1 MVVLDR
7 LANVIKKHNEQ
18 KITGCAQLAGV
29 VGYPVKHS
37 LSPVLHN
44 YWLRRYEI
52 DGAYVPLCVAPESF
66 ETAIYALQMMGFRGV
81 NVTIPHKEAAYQI
94 ATRHD
99 ESAQRSGSVNTL
111 VFATDG
117 SIRGLSTDGDGFIA
131 SLEEKGVISTHNT
144 SQNTKEW
151 KEYGEKEAK
160 NSKSLDQCRVLVL
173 GAGGAARSIVGALLS
188 AGACVDITNH
198 RQTRAEALATV
209 FNQLSVMPWN
219 EWEQIL
225 GHYDI
230 LINTT
235 SLGMT
240 GGGNPDFC
248 PSLAAAKP
256 DLVVADIVYTPR
268 ETPLLRAARQQ
279 NLRAVGGLGMLL
291 HQARFGFFEWFGMNP
306 EVDQETW
313 NKVIINE

>member
-1 MVVLDR
+1 MVVLNR

-18 KITGCAQLAGV
+18 KITGRAQLAGV

-144 SQNTKEW
+144 RQNP

-188 AGACVDITNH
+188 AGACVDVTN
-198 RQTRAEALATV
+198 RSQIRAEALATI

-225 GHYDI
+225 GHYDM

-268 ETPLLRAARQQ
+268 ETPLLRAARQK
-279 NLRAVGGLGMLL
+279 NLQTVEGLGMLL
-291 HQARFGFFEWFGMNP
+291 HQARLGFFEWFGMNP

>member
-1 MVVLDR
+1 MVVLNR

-18 KITGCAQLAGV
+18 KITGRAQLAGV

-52 DGAYVPLCVAPESF
+52 DGAYVPLCVASESF

-111 VFATDG
+111 VFETDG

-144 SQNTKEW
+144 RQNP

-188 AGACVDITNH
+188 AGACVDVTN
-198 RQTRAEALATV
+198 RSQIRAEALATI

-225 GHYDI
+225 GYYDM

-240 GGGNPDFC
+240 GGGNPHFC
-248 PSLAAAKP
+248 PSLAAAKS

-268 ETPLLRAARQQ
+268 ETPLLRAARQK
-279 NLRAVGGLGMLL
+279 NLQTVEGLGMLL
-291 HQARFGFFEWFGMNP
+291 QQARLGFFEWFGMNP

-313 NKVIINE
+313 KKVITNE